1 MFSLNSF
8 TWFQENNKILSV
20 AVRDQI
26 DKYYVCVPYLM
37 DITSHKMTTSD
48 EHKFSE
54 NETKQVN
61 VQVLRLTH
69 HVSIDNDL
77 IHFIKRFRPHPPEG
91 VMYFTQKGWYTN
103 SFNENPDL
111 LLLVCMNFT
120 FKVWY
125 TSHLG
130 LRKTILVVLVR
141 DIKCYVA
148 YVKFQVDI
156 RLLKMK
162 PMRLIHFSILSGFRN
177 DRK

>member
-1 MFSLNSF
+1 M
-8 TWFQENNKILSV
+8 
-20 AVRDQI
+20 RDQI

-54 NETKQVN
+54 NETKKVN

-130 LRKTILVVLVR
+130 FRKTILVVLVR
-141 DIKCYVA
+141 DQMLCSLREVPGRHTFTENEANEANSFLNPIR
-148 YVKFQVDI
+148 FQEWQKVNTYFTWKGQNTDD
-156 RLLKMK
+156 
-162 PMRLIHFSILSGFRN
+162 STAN
-177 DRK
+177 T